1 VTGVVADDDPF
12 AFDPYDGVPGDE
24 RMRFLG
30 ADAEVLEPRTVS
42 DTETG
47 DSKVR
52 GGELAA
58 EVVAAPERSP

>member
-1 VTGVVADDDPF
+1 
-12 AFDPYDGVPGDE
+12 
-24 RMRFLG
+24 MRFLG